1 MPASFSKTID
11 RPWFKEQPR
20 GNVFGPN
27 TRAAAPA
34 ITTISGGP
42 RTYKALQTL
51 LRCSQPKDSIF
62 TFAYWVSKGLLVFDD
77 FTYIFV
83 LGACARSQSLSTLWL
98 GRQVHVKAFKS
109 GLMSNLLVKTT
120 LIHFYANNKDI
131 LLARSVFDEM
141 TERSSATWNAIIKGY
156 TSQRERS
163 KKCCRE
169 ALVLFRDM
177 LNDVSGQI
185 PTDTT
190 MVCVL
195 SACSQLGEIYSGAC
209 VHGFIEKT
217 IWVPES
223 DVFIGTGLVD
233 MYAKCGYID
242 SALSIFRLMSVKNV
256 LTWTAMGTGL
266 AVHGRGKEALEL
278 LDAMEDSGIKPNP
291 VTFTSLFSACC
302 HTGLVEE
309 GLHLFHSMRSRFG
322 LEPQIQHY
330 GCIVDLL
337 GRAGYLN
344 EAYDFIIEM
353 PIKPDAIL
361 WRSLLSACTV
371 HGDLAMAEK
380 VGKILLRLEPPKNSL
395 HMPITSEDYIA
406 LSNVYASTGRWR
418 QVEMDFIDGAEVVS
432 MLECIQLSAGPLLA
446 LAAVPWLAR
455 VSPAPVVRAI
465 SAAISSMSRQSRK
478 FCCVSRCGESWFPW
492 GPNSADHRMSA
503 VELKRLVSLIT
514 LVIRWHLVVECHSK
528 GLVLHEKG
536 VEPKSKVF
544 FPSQSSWS
552 FLSQSYLHW
561 GKNESTI

>member
-1 MPASFSKTID
+1 MQSLSRFSFLPLLNLQKPISSYHLKQIHAQLITNGL
-11 RPWFKEQPR
+11 KEPSFFAKLIENYCLLSSPQ
-20 GNVFGPN
+20 N
-27 TRAAAPA
+27 TKYARL
-34 ITTISGGP
+34 IFEHFHTQS
-42 RTYKALQTL
+42 LFLFNTL
-51 LRCSQPKDSIF
+51 LRCSQPNDSIF

-77 FTYIFV
+77 FTYNFV

-120 LIHFYANNKDI
+120 LIHFYAINKDI

-141 TERSSATWNAIIKGY
+141 TERSSATWNAMIKGY
-156 TSQRERS
+156 TSQRGRS

-278 LDAMEDSGIKPNP
+278 LDAMEGSGIKPNP
-291 VTFTSLFSACC
+291 VTFTTLFSAFC

-309 GLHLFHSMRSRFG
+309 GLHLFHNMRSRFG
-322 LEPQIQHY
+322 LDPQIQHY

-344 EAYDFIIEM
+344 EAYDFIIEI
-353 PIKPDAIL
+353 PIKPDAVL
-361 WRSLLSACTV
+361 WRSLLRACTI

-418 QVEMDFIDGAEVVS
+418 QVEM
-432 MLECIQLSAGPLLA
+432 
-446 LAAVPWLAR
+446 
-455 VSPAPVVRAI
+455 VRNK
-465 SAAISSMSRQSRK
+465 MK
-478 FCCVSRCGESWFPW
+478 
-492 GPNSADHRMSA
+492 
-503 VELKRLVSLIT
+503 LKRVETKPGGSY
-514 LVIRWHLVVECHSK
+514 IRTVC
-528 GLVLHEKG
+528 
-536 VEPKSKVF
+536 
-544 FPSQSSWS
+544 SSP
-552 FLSQSYLHW
+552 
-561 GKNESTI
+561 

>member
-1 MPASFSKTID
+1 MPATLSRSID

-20 GNVFGPN
+20 GNVFGQ
-27 TRAAAPA
+27 
-34 ITTISGGP
+34 IQEQL
-42 RTYKALQTL
+42 LQQ
-51 LRCSQPKDSIF
+51 SQQVQADQDLTKHC
-62 TFAYWVSKGLLVFDD
+62 K
-77 FTYIFV
+77 
-83 LGACARSQSLSTLWL
+83 SQSLSTLWL

-141 TERSSATWNAIIKGY
+141 TERSSATWNAMIKGY
-156 TSQRERS
+156 TSQRGRS

-177 LNDVSGQI
+177 LNDISGQI

-195 SACSQLGEIYSGAC
+195 SACSQLGEFYSGAC

-242 SALSIFRLMSVKNV
+242 SALSIFRLMSVKSV

-278 LDAMEDSGIKPNP
+278 LDAMEGSGIKPNP
-291 VTFTSLFSACC
+291 VTFTTLFSACC

-309 GLHLFHSMRSRFG
+309 GLHLFHNMRSRFG

-344 EAYDFIIEM
+344 EAYDFIIEI
-353 PIKPDAIL
+353 PIKPDAVL
-361 WRSLLSACTV
+361 WRSLLSACTI

-418 QVEMDFIDGAEVVS
+418 QVEMVQFLEDFIDGAEVVS
-432 MLECIQLSAGPLLA
+432 MLECIQLTAGPLLA
-446 LAAVPWLAR
+446 LAAAPWPAR
-455 VSPAPVVRAI
+455 VCRAPVV
-465 SAAISSMSRQSRK
+465 
-478 FCCVSRCGESWFPW
+478 
-492 GPNSADHRMSA
+492 
-503 VELKRLVSLIT
+503 
-514 LVIRWHLVVECHSK
+514 
-528 GLVLHEKG
+528 
-536 VEPKSKVF
+536 
-544 FPSQSSWS
+544 
-552 FLSQSYLHW
+552 
-561 GKNESTI
+561 

>member
-1 MPASFSKTID
+1 MQSLSRFSFLPLLNLQNPISSHHIKQIHAQLITNGLKEPSFFAKLIENYCLLSSPQNTKYA
-11 RPWFKEQPR
+11 RLIFKLFHTQSLFLF
-20 GNVFGPN
+20 N
-27 TRAAAPA
+27 
-34 ITTISGGP
+34 
-42 RTYKALQTL
+42 TL
-51 LRCSQPKDSIF
+51 LRCSQPKDSII

-141 TERSSATWNAIIKGY
+141 TERSSATWNAMIKGY

-278 LDAMEDSGIKPNP
+278 LDAMEDSG
-291 VTFTSLFSACC
+291 
-302 HTGLVEE
+302 
-309 GLHLFHSMRSRFG
+309 
-322 LEPQIQHY
+322 
-330 GCIVDLL
+330 
-337 GRAGYLN
+337 RAGYLN

-353 PIKPDAIL
+353 PIKPDAVL

-380 VGKILLRLEPPKNSL
+380 VGKILLRLEPSKNSL

-418 QVEMDFIDGAEVVS
+418 QVEM
-432 MLECIQLSAGPLLA
+432 
-446 LAAVPWLAR
+446 
-455 VSPAPVVRAI
+455 VRNK
-465 SAAISSMSRQSRK
+465 MK
-478 FCCVSRCGESWFPW
+478 
-492 GPNSADHRMSA
+492 
-503 VELKRLVSLIT
+503 LKR
-514 LVIRWHLVVECHSK
+514 VETKPGGSYIQTVC
-528 GLVLHEKG
+528 
-536 VEPKSKVF
+536 
-544 FPSQSSWS
+544 SSP
-552 FLSQSYLHW
+552 
-561 GKNESTI
+561 

>member
-1 MPASFSKTID
+1 MPATLSRSID

-20 GNVFGPN
+20 GNVFGQ
-27 TRAAAPA
+27 
-34 ITTISGGP
+34 IQEQL
-42 RTYKALQTL
+42 LQQ
-51 LRCSQPKDSIF
+51 SQQVQADQDLTKHC
-62 TFAYWVSKGLLVFDD
+62 K
-77 FTYIFV
+77 
-83 LGACARSQSLSTLWL
+83 SQSLSTLWL

-141 TERSSATWNAIIKGY
+141 TERSSATWNAMIKGY
-156 TSQRERS
+156 TSQRGRS

-177 LNDVSGQI
+177 LNDISGQI

-195 SACSQLGEIYSGAC
+195 SACSQLGEFYSGAC

-278 LDAMEDSGIKPNP
+278 LDAMEGSGIKPNP
-291 VTFTSLFSACC
+291 VTFTTLFSACC

-309 GLHLFHSMRSRFG
+309 GLHLFHNMRSRFG

-344 EAYDFIIEM
+344 EAYDFIIEI
-353 PIKPDAIL
+353 PIKPDAVL
-361 WRSLLSACTV
+361 WRSLLSACTI

-418 QVEMDFIDGAEVVS
+418 QVEMVQFLEDFIDGAEVVS
-432 MLECIQLSAGPLLA
+432 MLECIQLTAGPLLA
-446 LAAVPWLAR
+446 LAAAPWPAR
-455 VSPAPVVRAI
+455 VCRAPVV
-465 SAAISSMSRQSRK
+465 
-478 FCCVSRCGESWFPW
+478 
-492 GPNSADHRMSA
+492 
-503 VELKRLVSLIT
+503 
-514 LVIRWHLVVECHSK
+514 
-528 GLVLHEKG
+528 
-536 VEPKSKVF
+536 
-544 FPSQSSWS
+544 
-552 FLSQSYLHW
+552 
-561 GKNESTI
+561 

>member
-1 MPASFSKTID
+1 MQSLSRFSFLPLLNLQKPISSYHLKQIHAQLITNGL
-11 RPWFKEQPR
+11 KEPSFFAKLIENYCLLSSPQ
-20 GNVFGPN
+20 N
-27 TRAAAPA
+27 TKYARL
-34 ITTISGGP
+34 IFEHFHTQS
-42 RTYKALQTL
+42 LFLFNTL
-51 LRCSQPKDSIF
+51 LRCSQPNDSIF

-77 FTYIFV
+77 FTYNFV

-120 LIHFYANNKDI
+120 LIHFYAINKDI

-141 TERSSATWNAIIKGY
+141 TERSSATWNAMIKGY
-156 TSQRERS
+156 TSQRGRS

-278 LDAMEDSGIKPNP
+278 LDAMEGSEI
-291 VTFTSLFSACC
+291 
-302 HTGLVEE
+302 
-309 GLHLFHSMRSRFG
+309 
-322 LEPQIQHY
+322 
-330 GCIVDLL
+330 
-337 GRAGYLN
+337 
-344 EAYDFIIEM
+344 
-353 PIKPDAIL
+353 PIKPDAVL
-361 WRSLLSACTV
+361 WRSLLRACTI

-418 QVEMDFIDGAEVVS
+418 QVEM
-432 MLECIQLSAGPLLA
+432 
-446 LAAVPWLAR
+446 
-455 VSPAPVVRAI
+455 VRNK
-465 SAAISSMSRQSRK
+465 MK
-478 FCCVSRCGESWFPW
+478 
-492 GPNSADHRMSA
+492 
-503 VELKRLVSLIT
+503 LKRVETKPGGSY
-514 LVIRWHLVVECHSK
+514 IRTVC
-528 GLVLHEKG
+528 
-536 VEPKSKVF
+536 
-544 FPSQSSWS
+544 SSP
-552 FLSQSYLHW
+552 
-561 GKNESTI
+561 